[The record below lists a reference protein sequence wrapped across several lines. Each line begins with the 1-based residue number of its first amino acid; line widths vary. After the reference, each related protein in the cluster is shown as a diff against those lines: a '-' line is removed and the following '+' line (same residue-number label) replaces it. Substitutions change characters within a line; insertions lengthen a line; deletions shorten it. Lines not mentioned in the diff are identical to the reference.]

1 VVENQAP
8 LGAWI
13 TPQEIQ
19 GIGVGFAGKR
29 QIAPPSAGKG
39 CPSADK
45 GCPSADKGCLSA
57 GTGKGALVFWDVI
70 ARLCRDLPIPVEYH
84 Y

>member
-1 VVENQAP
+1 MVENQAP

-19 GIGVGFAGKR
+19 GTGMGFAGKR
-29 QIAPPSAGKG
+29 QIAPPSAG
-39 CPSADK
+39 K